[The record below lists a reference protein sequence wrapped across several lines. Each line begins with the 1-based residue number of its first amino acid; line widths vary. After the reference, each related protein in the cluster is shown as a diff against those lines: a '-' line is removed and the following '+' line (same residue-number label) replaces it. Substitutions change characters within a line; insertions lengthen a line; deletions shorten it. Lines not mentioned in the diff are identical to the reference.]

1 MRNLM
6 VLVVDDNLVSR
17 LLPGFMLKSLHPQ
30 VSVIDCENGDDA
42 LSLIRSH
49 PITHVLLDI
58 SMPNLNGIQTAYRI
72 KEIEKSINIEL
83 IAYTA
88 DASMDDD
95 HYLKSLGFN
104 CALLKPID
112 RLSLFRVLGL

>member
-1 MRNLM
+1 MKNLM
-6 VLVVDDNLVSR
+6 ILVVDDNLVSR
-17 LLPGFMLKSLHPQ
+17 LLPGFMLKTLHPH

-42 LSLIRSH
+42 LRLIRSH

-58 SMPNLNGIQTAYRI
+58 SMPNLNGVQTAYRI
-72 KEIEKSINIEL
+72 KEIEKSIHINL

-88 DASMDDD
+88 DATMNDE
-95 HYLKSLGFN
+95 HHLKSLGFN

-112 RLSLFRVLGL
+112 RLSLFRALGL

>member
-42 LSLIRSH
+42 L
-49 PITHVLLDI
+49 
-58 SMPNLNGIQTAYRI
+58 NLFV
-72 KEIEKSINIEL
+72 S
-83 IAYTA
+83 
-88 DASMDDD
+88 
-95 HYLKSLGFN
+95 
-104 CALLKPID
+104 
-112 RLSLFRVLGL
+112 